1 MPRPASNMGL
11 FFHKLSKDIS
21 MGGRVRIPKDQ
32 KDYPKSWVEVDYKTY
47 EDRDK
52 IRLLD
57 KEECSLDGKLTDVVL
72 DRTSAYTFDGSSRG
86 MTIKDL
92 SAIINFSI
100 AIKDKNTNSVKRVHP
115 SGGARYSLEHYFLV
129 QHSNELKKGIYHYNV
144 KEHCLEFLLELDEIP
159 KVSKYPFVSDASVV
173 MFMTSIFDRN
183 MRKYGERGYR
193 YILLEAG
200 HVGQNVY
207 LVCTALGLPV
217 RAVAGTRDEIIESLL
232 GVDGEQESL
241 VYTVVI

>member
-1 MPRPASNMGL
+1 MPRPARNMGL

-47 EDRDK
+47 ENREK
-52 IRLLD
+52 IKLLEKKD
-57 KEECSLDGKLTDVVL
+57 CNLEGKLSDTIIN
-72 DRTSAYTFDGSSRG
+72 RTSAFNFDGNSRG
-86 MTIKDL
+86 ITIKEL
-92 SAIINFSI
+92 STIINFSI
-100 AIKDKNTNSVKRVHP
+100 AIKDKKVNSIKRVHP
-115 SGGARYSLEHYFLV
+115 SGGARYSLEYYFLV
-129 QHSNELKKGIYHYNV
+129 QYSSELKKGIYHYNIQ
-144 KEHCLEFLLELDEIP
+144 EHCLELLFELSEIP
-159 KVSKYPFVSDASVV
+159 KVSKYPFVADASVV

-193 YILLEAG
+193 YILQESG

-207 LVCTALGLPV
+207 LTCTSLGLPV
-217 RAVAGTRDEIIESLL
+217 RAVAGTKDEYIENLL

-241 VYTVVI
+241 VYTIVI